1 MIYYLINLV
10 NRFILIKYYDKF
22 YIMNKLTKILEILDD
37 NQAINALHIPVNSLT
52 SMTDDMIICE
62 GRSHKHMQSLAEKI
76 EEDKS
81 LRVDY
86 KPNLSPKNDPDW
98 IIVDHG
104 EVIVHIMSEQAR
116 KLYELEKLWSSNH

>member
-1 MIYYLINLV
+1 
-10 NRFILIKYYDKF
+10 
-22 YIMNKLTKILEILDD
+22 MNKLTKILEILDD
-37 NQAINALHIPVNSLT
+37 NQAINTLHIPVNGLT
-52 SMTDDMIICE
+52 TMTDDMIICE
-62 GRSHKHMQSLAEKI
+62 GRSQKHMQSLAEKI

-104 EVIVHIMSEQAR
+104 EVIIHIMSEQAR
-116 KLYELEKLWSSNH
+116 KLYELEKLWSSNN